1 MLSTMAQSPLTV
13 EQILR
18 YAVDEHGDRSVTT
31 ATREGCRKITYSELC
46 NQASRLANG
55 LRRMGITGD
64 ERVATFMW
72 NNQEHV
78 IPFSLHT
85 AEVAQRP
92 LPEAL
97 RLVSPQ
103 FAGHHVSGIGAVPAF
118 CDAQA

>member
-13 EQILR
+13 AQILR

-31 ATREGCRKITYSELC
+31 ATREGCRKITYSELG

-78 IPFSLHT
+78 IPFSLRT

-103 FAGHHVSGIGAVPAF
+103 FAGHHGSGIDAVPGF

>member
-13 EQILR
+13 AQILR

-31 ATREGCRKITYSELC
+31 ATREGCRKITYSELG

-55 LRRMGITGD
+55 LRRIGITGD

-78 IPFSLHT
+78 IAYF
-85 AEVAQRP
+85 
-92 LPEAL
+92 
-97 RLVSPQ
+97 
-103 FAGHHVSGIGAVPAF
+103 AVPAMGAVLHALNIRLDPHQIAYATPA
-118 CDAQA
+118 CAARSRRS

>member
-13 EQILR
+13 AQILR

-31 ATREGCRKITYSELC
+31 ATREGCRKITYSELG

-78 IPFSLHT
+78 IPFS
-85 AEVAQRP
+85 
-92 LPEAL
+92 
-97 RLVSPQ
+97 
-103 FAGHHVSGIGAVPAF
+103 
-118 CDAQA
+118 